1 MSYEERTTHQERVY
15 AGRIL
20 NLRRDQ
26 VLLPDGRPTTR
37 EVVEHPGGVSILALE
52 EDGTVLLVRQYR
64 YPYRQELLEI
74 PAGKREP
81 GEDPEACGRREL
93 EEETGRVADQFT
105 LLATL
110 YPTPAYC
117 TEVIYVYLATGLHKT
132 RQHLDEGEFL
142 SVVEMPL
149 EEAVSL
155 AVEGKLPDAKT
166 QIALLK
172 YDALRRRNQLP
183 ERGA

>member
-64 YPYRQELLEI
+64 YPYQQELLEI

-81 GEDPEACGRREL
+81 GEDPRGVARPEGCG
-93 EEETGRVADQFT
+93 T
-105 LLATL
+105 
-110 YPTPAYC
+110 
-117 TEVIYVYLATGLHKT
+117 
-132 RQHLDEGEFL
+132 
-142 SVVEMPL
+142 
-149 EEAVSL
+149 
-155 AVEGKLPDAKT
+155 
-166 QIALLK
+166 
-172 YDALRRRNQLP
+172 
-183 ERGA
+183 

>member
-1 MSYEERTTHQERVY
+1 M
-15 AGRIL
+15 
-20 NLRRDQ
+20 
-26 VLLPDGRPTTR
+26 
-37 EVVEHPGGVSILALE
+37 
-52 EDGTVLLVRQYR
+52 
-64 YPYRQELLEI
+64 
-74 PAGKREP
+74 
-81 GEDPEACGRREL
+81 
-93 EEETGRVADQFT
+93 
-105 LLATL
+105 
-110 YPTPAYC
+110 
-117 TEVIYVYLATGLHKT
+117 
-132 RQHLDEGEFL
+132 